1 MPDNDD
7 ILDGT
12 VDEVKQKIDD
22 AVDLDYKSL
31 LKSEEE
37 GKDRKTIREY
47 IEQKIGEEVDEDM
60 NSEESDEITEDD
72 VLEEIEDETA
82 GGIMGGYSRNSVFAG
97 GLLLGLL
104 IGLVAMGLSGAGMGA
119 DQISKQDA
127 RDRVVQI
134 VGEQAQLS
142 ETFGEE
148 HGLYTFNITSTGQQG
163 NETVTRTQT
172 FYMTMDGAQII
183 PTQSPL
189 TGQST
194 VIDVD
199 QAIEAAQQQNQPPA
213 NESTGNETNSTQ

>member
-12 VDEVKQKIDD
+12 VDEVKEKIDD

-31 LKSEEE
+31 LESEEE
-37 GKDRKTIREY
+37 GKNRKTIVEY

-60 NSEESDEITEDD
+60 HSGGSDEVTEDE

-82 GGIMGGYSRNSVFAG
+82 GGILGSYSKNSVFTG

-119 DQISKQDA
+119 DEISEQDA

-163 NETVTRTQT
+163 NETVTQTQT
-172 FYMTMDGAQII
+172 FYMTKDGAQII

-194 VIDVD
+194 VINVD
-199 QAIEAAQQQNQPPA
+199 QAIEAAQQPQPPV
-213 NESTGNETNSTQ
+213 NESTGDETNSTQ

>member
-12 VDEVKQKIDD
+12 VDEVKEKIDD

-31 LKSEEE
+31 LESEEE
-37 GKDRKTIREY
+37 GKNRKTIVEY

-60 NSEESDEITEDD
+60 HSGGSDEVTEDE

-82 GGIMGGYSRNSVFAG
+82 GGILGSYSKNSVFTG

-119 DQISKQDA
+119 DEISEQDA

-163 NETVTRTQT
+163 NETVTQTQT
-172 FYMTMDGAQII
+172 FYMTKDGAQII
-183 PTQSPL
+183 PRQSPL

-194 VIDVD
+194 VINVD
-199 QAIEAAQQQNQPPA
+199 QAIEAAQQPQPPV
-213 NESTGNETNSTQ
+213 NESTGDETNSTQ

>member
-12 VDEVKQKIDD
+12 VDEVKEKIDD

-31 LKSEEE
+31 LESEEE
-37 GKDRKTIREY
+37 GKNRKTIVEY

-60 NSEESDEITEDD
+60 HSGGSDEVTEDE

-82 GGIMGGYSRNSVFAG
+82 GGILGSYSRNSVFTG

-119 DQISKQDA
+119 DEISEQDA

-142 ETFGEE
+142 ETFGQE

-163 NETVTRTQT
+163 NETVTQTQT
-172 FYMTMDGAQII
+172 FYMTKDGAQII
-183 PTQSPL
+183 PRQSPL

-194 VIDVD
+194 VINVD
-199 QAIEAAQQQNQPPA
+199 QAIEAAQQPQPPV
-213 NESTGNETNSTQ
+213 NESTGDETNSTQ

>member
-12 VDEVKQKIDD
+12 VDEVKEKIDD

-31 LKSEEE
+31 LESEEE
-37 GKDRKTIREY
+37 GKNRKTIVEY

-60 NSEESDEITEDD
+60 HSGGSDEVTEDE

-82 GGIMGGYSRNSVFAG
+82 GGILGSYSRNSVFTG

-119 DQISKQDA
+119 DEISEQDA

-163 NETVTRTQT
+163 NETVTQTQT
-172 FYMTMDGAQII
+172 FYMTKDGAQII
-183 PTQSPL
+183 PRQSPL

-194 VIDVD
+194 VINVD
-199 QAIEAAQQQNQPPA
+199 QAIEAAQQPQPPV
-213 NESTGNETNSTQ
+213 NESTGDETNSTQ